1 MESIIYLSNNHSL
14 AFKKIRVNLP
24 MVGPTED
31 VGVTGGAAVVM
42 PGGNASEGCNLQFAA
57 PTVKLMSSSAMS
69 PV

>member
-1 MESIIYLSNNHSL
+1 
-14 AFKKIRVNLP
+14 

-69 PV
+69 PVKLFPRTPSNTTYLKE